1 MPLLIISVLIQVAF
15 VIHVVRTGRDTRWI
29 WIVLMLPVAGS
40 LAYLVMEVLPDLFGS
55 RRGRSARRKVKK
67 ILDPNAEV
75 RTAAENYARTQ
86 SVENSFRLADELMAE
101 GKHREAVSLYEQSLQ
116 GVHRYDP
123 HILQRLASAQFELG
137 RYQEARGTLDELA
150 EHNPDHR
157 DAESHLLYARA
168 TEKLGDVAGAL
179 HEYEAL
185 TGYYPGPD
193 AGFHYAVLLR
203 AEGRG
208 DEARTVLEGVREHAR
223 LSGRHYQSVHADM
236 LREVER
242 ELSR

>member
-1 MPLLIISVLIQVAF
+1 MPLFIVSVLIQVAF
-15 VIHVVRTGRDTRWI
+15 VIHVVRTGRDTKWI
-29 WIVLMLPVAGS
+29 WIVLVLPVAGS
-40 LAYLVMEVLPDLFGS
+40 LAYLFLEVLPDLSGS
-55 RRGRSARRKVKK
+55 RRGRRARRQVKK
-67 ILDPNAEV
+67 FLDPNADV
-75 RTAAENYARTQ
+75 RAAAENYARTQ

-101 GKHREAVSLYEQSLQ
+101 GKLREAVSLYEQSLQ

-123 HILQRLASAQFELG
+123 HILQRLASAQFALG
-137 RYQEARGTLDELA
+137 RYREARGTLDELA

-168 TEKLGDVAGAL
+168 TEKLGDVSAAL

-185 TGYYPGPD
+185 VGYYPGPD
-193 AGFHYAVLLR
+193 AGFHYAMLLG

-208 DEARTVLEGVREHAR
+208 EEARSVLEGVREHAR
-223 LSGRHYQSVHADM
+223 LSGRHYQSVHQDV

-242 ELSR
+242 ELIR